1 MTEITIEPAAGTI
14 VARAGGAVI
23 AESTQALILRES
35 GYDPVFYFP
44 RSDAIAFCDP
54 SQTRTHCPHKGEA
67 SYFHVATKSG
77 PIQDAAWSY
86 ETPLD
91 GVSKI
96 AGHIAFGHE
105 KVAVES
111 L

>member
-1 MTEITIEPAAGTI
+1 MTEITIEPATGTI

-23 AESTQALILRES
+23 AESTNALVLRES

-44 RSDAIAFCDP
+44 RTDAIAFCDP
-54 SQTRTHCPHKGEA
+54 SEKRSHCPHKGDA
-67 SYFHVATKSG
+67 CYCHVITKSG

-86 ETPLD
+86 ETPLN
-91 GVSKI
+91 GVSQI

-105 KVAVES
+105 KVAVEP